1 MNLKNKNILR
11 QTRIREK
18 IKKSANGRYR
28 LSIFR
33 SSKNIYAQ
41 IIDDDKGKTLLS
53 SSTLDKKIK
62 SKFKNTGNKEA
73 ASEIG
78 KILKI
83 SAGYSHD
90 IDYQLP
96 EGINIKCQDPN
107 TVEISGANKTQ
118 VGQVAADIR
127 SFRKPEPYKGKG
139 IKYENE
145 YIFRKEGK
153 KK

>member
-1 MNLKNKNILR
+1 MNFKDKNILR

-78 KILKI
+78 KILGEK
-83 SAGYSHD
+83 AK
-90 IDYQLP
+90 
-96 EGINIKCQDPN
+96 E
-107 TVEISGANKTQ
+107 
-118 VGQVAADIR
+118 
-127 SFRKPEPYKGKG
+127 KG
-139 IKYENE
+139 IKKV
-145 YIFRKEGK
+145 IFDRGKCLYHGRIKALADSARKAGLEF
-153 KK
+153 

>member
-11 QTRIREK
+11 QTRVREK

-78 KILKI
+78 KILGEK
-83 SAGYSHD
+83 AK
-90 IDYQLP
+90 
-96 EGINIKCQDPN
+96 E
-107 TVEISGANKTQ
+107 
-118 VGQVAADIR
+118 
-127 SFRKPEPYKGKG
+127 KG
-139 IKYENE
+139 IKKV
-145 YIFRKEGK
+145 IFDRGKCLYHGRIKALADSARKAGLDF
-153 KK
+153 

>member
-1 MNLKNKNILR
+1 MNVKAKNILR

-18 IKKSANGRYR
+18 IKKNANGRYR
-28 LSIFR
+28 LSVFR

-78 KILKI
+78 KILAEK
-83 SAGYSHD
+83 AK
-90 IDYQLP
+90 
-96 EGINIKCQDPN
+96 E
-107 TVEISGANKTQ
+107 
-118 VGQVAADIR
+118 
-127 SFRKPEPYKGKG
+127 KG
-139 IKYENE
+139 IKKV
-145 YIFRKEGK
+145 IFDRGKYLYHGRIKALADSARKSGLEF
-153 KK
+153 